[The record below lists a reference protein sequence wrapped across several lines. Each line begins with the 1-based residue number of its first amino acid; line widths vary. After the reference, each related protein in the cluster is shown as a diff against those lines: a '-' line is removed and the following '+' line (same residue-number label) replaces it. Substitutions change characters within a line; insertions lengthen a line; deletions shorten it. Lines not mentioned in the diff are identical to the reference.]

1 MRRRFLRRFLLS
13 LLVLATGG
21 VALAQVAARDVGG
34 VLYVS
39 VDDLASRLGYSLSG
53 GESSLTLRAATGV
66 VVLFEDSPDILFKPK
81 NSAET
86 LERSDQSLAAPVVKM
101 GEVWFAPVELLELLG
116 FTVTAESVTAPG
128 GRTFPLTLP
137 SPAVVQTSQRSELV
151 DLGNGVT
158 GLSFYL
164 PGDAGPETVSVLVV
178 DLGLLGLALPAEQ
191 RGLDAA
197 AAKFKDAK
205 PLYFVAT
212 ALAAASWQPVFTVTQ
227 GGRSAEVRSPFSVNV
242 LAGAAD
248 TLTPDAPVS
257 GLILLPAWVNLRQP
271 VTLSLVGGLDEVAAT
286 VQFRR

>member
-1 MRRRFLRRFLLS
+1 MKVAFRWLS
-13 LLVLATGG
+13 LLVFAAFGT
-21 VALAQVAARDVGG
+21 ALAQGVAARDSGG

-53 GESSLTLRAATGV
+53 GEGSLTLRAAAGV

-81 NSAET
+81 NSAEA
-86 LERSDQSLAAPVVKM
+86 LERSDQSLAAPVFKS
-101 GEVWFAPVELLELLG
+101 GAVWFAPAELLELLG
-116 FTVTAESVTAPG
+116 FTVVDTQVTAPG
-128 GRTFPLTLP
+128 GRTFALDLQV
-137 SPAVVQTSQRSELV
+137 PAVTQTTQCSELV

-158 GLSFYL
+158 GVSFYL

-178 DLGLLGLALPAEQ
+178 DLGLLGLAVPAEQ

-212 ALAAASWQPVFTVTQ
+212 ALGTASWGPVFTVTQ
-227 GGRSAEVRSPFSVNV
+227 GGRSAELRAPFGVNL
-242 LAGAAD
+242 LAGDAT
-248 TLTPDAPVS
+248 TLTPDTPVS
-257 GLILLPAWVNLRQP
+257 GLVLLPAWVNLRQP
-271 VTLSLVGGLDEVAAT
+271 LSLSLAGAAAT

>member
-1 MRRRFLRRFLLS
+1 MS
-13 LLVLATGG
+13 LCVLALGDT
-21 VALAQVAARDVGG
+21 VLAQSVAARDVGG

-53 GESSLTLRAATGV
+53 GESSLTLRAAAGV
-66 VVLFEDSPDILFKPK
+66 VVLFENSPDILFKPK
-81 NSAET
+81 NSAEA
-86 LERSDQSLAAPVVKM
+86 LERSDQSLAAPVLKTS
-101 GEVWFAPVELLELLG
+101 EVWFAPAELLELLG
-116 FTVTAESVTAPG
+116 FRVTAESVTAPG
-128 GRTFPLTLP
+128 GRTFALTFP
-137 SPAVVQTSQRSELV
+137 PPAVTQTTQRSELV

-164 PGDAGPETVSVLVV
+164 SGSAGPETVSVLVV

-212 ALAAASWQPVFTVTQ
+212 TLAAASWQPLFTVTQ
-227 GGRSAEVRSPFSVNV
+227 GGRSAEVRYPFGVNV
-242 LAGAAD
+242 LAGNAD

-257 GLILLPAWVNLRQP
+257 GLVLLPVWVNLRQP
-271 VTLSLVGGLDEVAAT
+271 VTLSLAGATAT